1 METLREEYAD
11 TIIQSP
17 EKHLPKA
24 LGSSLAAKREE
35 FLRFLFVVQNNGS
48 EAGSKWAPP
57 G

>member
-1 METLREEYAD
+1 METPREEYAD

-35 FLRFLFVVQNNGS
+35 FLRFLFVIQNNGS
-48 EAGSKWAPP
+48 EAGGRWAPP